1 MKRNI
6 LLLLFSICQATGLL
20 AQEADFAGHIGN
32 LNMDDG
38 LTFDNRYSGVKGSP
52 FIFKEYQQA
61 TLFTSSSQAMEAT
74 HLNFDRHARE
84 LFYKPGSDKSP
95 IRLNKYLIDSFHVYL
110 PEDTLRFERL
120 ALETQA
126 DYLYMER
133 LHAGKTSLYLDYGKT
148 LNEADYVDPYSADRR
163 YDEFKERPAFYIQLD
178 VGSELLEIK
187 RSKKQFAAFF
197 GSFNKQI
204 LDYMKAEKTSL
215 QSKSDLIS
223 VISYYD
229 SLRD

>member
-1 MKRNI
+1 MKRLI
-6 LLLLFSICQATGLL
+6 LLLLFSISLLVGLV

-52 FIFKEYQQA
+52 YIFTEFQRA
-61 TLFTSSSQAMEAT
+61 TIFTSSSRAMEASY
-74 HLNFDRHARE
+74 LNFDRHARE
-84 LFYKPGSDKSP
+84 LLYKPGSEESA
-95 IRLNKYLIDSFHVYL
+95 IRLNKNLIDSFFVYV

-133 LHAGKTSLYLDYGKT
+133 LYAGKTRLYLDYGKT
-148 LNEADYVDPYSADRR
+148 FNEADYVDPYSADRR
-163 YDEFKERPAFYIQLD
+163 YDEFKERPAFYVQLD
-178 VGSELLEIK
+178 AGSELLEIK
-187 RSKKQFAAFF
+187 KSKKQFSAFF
-197 GSFNKQI
+197 GSSAKQI

-215 QSKSDLIS
+215 KSKSDLIS
-223 VISYYD
+223 LISYYD
-229 SLRD
+229 SLRN